1 MLRAEDATACA
12 RLVNNPLFQPGGDL
26 MSAQYALA
34 FRFAT
39 EYLQKEG
46 MMDSK
51 AGPCDL
57 ACIVR
62 YVATSLGF
70 RV

>member
-1 MLRAEDATACA
+1 
-12 RLVNNPLFQPGGDL
+12 

-62 YVATSLGF
+62 
-70 RV
+70 